1 MLNFFE
7 KILFE
12 KFPEMPAFV
21 RVLTYLIMLVLFVY
35 LLLVPKFTDGH
46 LSIKDPTTGR
56 SIDYRGAE
64 LRMNVEGR
72 TYKFTANED
81 GYWSIPIVSKLPEG
95 IEFEVHDVDND
106 MWHPVKLSLL
116 QVWQKGPHKLE
127 ITNNPPSIKIVSS
140 VDTSK
145 LAPWISYA
153 LSQWLPIKATQAL
166 AGEVQLPP
174 NAMALSLTSAEK
186 ARIRSSVIDVV
197 SKITGK
203 RPNEIRSDY
212 SLTGDKAPTYV
223 QRIQIIEALEK
234 EFNLMI
240 PDEHWKSLET
250 IGQLID
256 YVEKRQIILKSK
268 QGLPKDWQGIQQS
281 FPPEERPKFKR

>member
-1 MLNFFE
+1 MTDFLV
-7 KILFE
+7 ILDSN
-12 KFPEMPAFV
+12 
-21 RVLTYLIMLVLFVY
+21 
-35 LLLVPKFTDGH
+35 DGH

-72 TYKFTANED
+72 TYKYAANED

-95 IEFEVHDVDND
+95 LEFEVHDVDND

-127 ITNNPPSIKIVSS
+127 ITNSPPFIKIVSS
-140 VDTSK
+140 VDSSK
-145 LAPWISYA
+145 IGPRISIA
-153 LSQWLPIKATQAL
+153 FSHWLSIKSTQAL
-166 AGEVQLPP
+166 AGELQLPP
-174 NAMALSLTSAEK
+174 NVMATSLTNAEK
-186 ARIRSSVIDVV
+186 VRIRSSVIDVV
-197 SKITGK
+197 SKIIGK
-203 RPNEIRSDY
+203 KASEIGSNY

-250 IGQLID
+250 TGQLID
-256 YVEKRQIILKSK
+256 YVEKRQILLKSK
-268 QGLPKDWQGIQQS
+268 QELPKDWQGIQQS
-281 FPPEERPKFKR
+281 FPPEERPRFKR

>member
-1 MLNFFE
+1 MLNFLE

-12 KFPEMPAFV
+12 KFSEMPAFV

-46 LSIKDPTTGR
+46 LAIKDPTTGR

-106 MWHPVKLSLL
+106 IWYPVKLSLL

-127 ITNNPPSIKIVSS
+127 ITDNPPSIKIVSS
-140 VDTSK
+140 VDSGK
-145 LAPWISYA
+145 LAPWFSYA
-153 LSQWLPIKATQAL
+153 FSHWLSIKSTQAL
-166 AGEVQLPP
+166 AGELQLPP
-174 NAMALSLTSAEK
+174 NAMVLSLTSAEK

-203 RPNEIRSDY
+203 RPNEIGPDY
-212 SLTGDKAPTYV
+212 SLTGEKAPTYV

-240 PDEHWKSLET
+240 PDEHWSSLDT
-250 IGQLID
+250 TGQLID

-268 QGLPKDWQGIQQS
+268 QDLPKDWQGIQQS